1 MRKIVVFLSAL
12 CVSFSVC
19 AQLSILNDGTVNVG
33 NAGYVETVPLGD
45 KSSVLPPFERPYNDT
60 ISLCNVYSPIGN
72 DGLGRIAFKTPG
84 IGNPFAA
91 VGEIGDGQ
99 FGSLGLHGQQGFCF
113 TMGTIDV
120 EPEILFYFDK
130 NKGNQFLFNY
140 DLFAPGVSV
149 VSDTRLASNI
159 ERLEYDV
166 NGLYDLTAVS
176 YKLKSTPDKIIEE
189 NNNPVRFGFMAQ
201 QVEDVYPDLVRRDPS
216 GLLYIDYIGMIPL
229 LVDALQKMKSRIDS
243 LETVIER
250 FGRTEVMT
258 RACGMNDENE
268 DESGNKNSLSAI
280 LYQNNPNP
288 WSAATEIRCSLP
300 FDVKAAYVYIYD
312 LQGQQIGKEEVVGRG
327 DTSVSLRGTDFK
339 AGMYIYALVVDG
351 KEVDTK
357 RMILTD

>member
-1 MRKIVVFLSAL
+1 MKKTLFLFCLLFWA
-12 CVSFSVC
+12 FSVC
-19 AQLSILNDGTVNVG
+19 AQLSVMRNGQVNVG
-33 NAGYVETVPLGD
+33 KASHLETIPFGNN
-45 KSSVLPPFERPYNDT
+45 SSVLPPNEPLYFDT
-60 ISLCNVYSPIGN
+60 ISLCNIYSPISN
-72 DGLGRIAFKTPG
+72 DGLGRIAFKIPNNG
-84 IGNPFAA
+84 CPFAA
-91 VGEIGDGQ
+91 IGETGNGQ
-99 FGSLGLHGQQGFCF
+99 FGSLGLHGQRGFCV

-120 EPEILFYFDK
+120 NPEVLFYFDK
-130 NKGNQFLFNY
+130 NKGDQFLFNY

-159 ERLEYDV
+159 ERLEYDA

-189 NNNPVRFGFMAQ
+189 NNNPARFGFMAQ

-229 LVDALQKMKSRIDS
+229 LVDALQKMKSRTDS

-250 FGRTEVMT
+250 FGITEVMT

-280 LYQNNPNP
+280 LYQNYPNP
-288 WSAATEIRCSLP
+288 WSATTEIRCSLP
-300 FDVKAAYVYIYD
+300 FDVKTACVYIYD
-312 LQGQQIGKEEVVGRG
+312 LQGQQIRKEEVVGRG